1 VRFAEYLEELK
12 RAPARSIVIFACG
25 HVELVVQ
32 VTEPELARIQ
42 AGRVHPRFVM
52 KRYPTSPIMA
62 ILLEI
67 RDGKGAVTPCAAFL
81 NLARIDRL
89 RMAKALANQ
98 ERLDVHFL
106 NERGEYVSSM
116 RLCLAPVDALRIE
129 AMTRKAME
137 ALNDIPLG
145 TRDFAKARDRFIQEH
160 LQRRS
165 P

>member
-1 VRFAEYLEELK
+1 MRLAEYLEELK

-106 NERGEYVSSM
+106 NERGEHVSSM

-129 AMTRKAME
+129 VMTRKAME
-137 ALNDIPLG
+137 ALNDIPIG
-145 TRDFAKARDRFIQEH
+145 RRNFEKACTRFIREC
-160 LQRRS
+160 LRR
-165 P
+165 